1 MTPHALELK
10 IPPPLVALCVAL
22 MMWFTTWIVGP
33 ADMPRLLRVGAA
45 LALVVAGLGFD
56 LAGLA
61 SFLRAK
67 TTINPL
73 RPAATS
79 ALVMSG
85 VYRFTRNPMY
95 VGLLLVLL
103 GWATYLGNGVAYLL
117 APLFVFYIG
126 RFQIVPEER
135 MLADK
140 FGADYAAYRAK
151 VRCWL

>member
-1 MTPHALELK
+1 MAPHALDLK

-22 MMWFTTWIVGP
+22 LMWFTSWIVAP
-33 ADMPRLLRVGAA
+33 ADVPRLLRVGAA
-45 LALVVAGLGFD
+45 LTLLVVGLGFD
-56 LAGLA
+56 VAGLA
-61 SFLRAK
+61 AFLRAR

-79 ALVMSG
+79 VLVVSG
-85 VYRFTRNPMY
+85 VYRITRNPMY

-103 GWATYLGNGVAYLL
+103 GWATYLGNGMAYLP

-140 FGADYAAYRAK
+140 FGAEFAVYRTR
-151 VRCWL
+151 VRRWL

>member
-1 MTPHALELK
+1 MTLQALELK

-22 MMWFTTWIVGP
+22 MMWLTSWIVGP
-33 ADMPRLLRVGAA
+33 ADLPRLLRVGAA
-45 LALVVAGLGFD
+45 LALLVVGLGLD
-56 LAGLA
+56 VAGLA
-61 SFLRAK
+61 SFLHAK

-79 ALVMSG
+79 ALVVSG
-85 VYRFTRNPMY
+85 VYRITRNPMY
-95 VGLLLVLL
+95 VGMLLVLL
-103 GWATYLGNGVAYLL
+103 GWATYLGNGAAYLL

-140 FGADYAAYRAK
+140 FGADFAAYRAR
-151 VRCWL
+151 VRRWL

>member
-1 MTPHALELK
+1 MAPHALDLK

-22 MMWFTTWIVGP
+22 LMWSMSWIVGP
-33 ADMPRLLRVGAA
+33 IDVPNTLCVGAA
-45 LALVVAGLGFD
+45 LALLVVGLGFD

-61 SFLRAK
+61 SFLHAK

-79 ALVMSG
+79 ALVVSG
-85 VYRFTRNPMY
+85 VYRITRNPMY
-95 VGLLLVLL
+95 VGMLLVLL
-103 GWATYLGNGVAYLL
+103 GWATYLGNGAAYLL

-140 FGADYAAYRAK
+140 FGADFAAYCAR
-151 VRCWL
+151 VRRWL